1 MKIPYLK
8 KKPELKSYHNVTW
21 EDNYSWIHQKN
32 ILEVLR
38 DKTKLDPE
46 VKNYLDEE
54 NSYANYHLKD
64 TENLQK
70 KLFDEIKGR
79 IKLDDESLP
88 YKDHTYEYWSK
99 TTAVGNYSIKLRKKI
114 DTDLV
119 EEIWNGDEEKKKLE
133 TEYFGVGDLEVSNN
147 DKYLGYSLDIKGSEY
162 YTIFIRD
169 IKTNEI
175 ITKEISETS
184 GGITFSLDDKYVFY
198 SKLDQNHRA
207 RKIYRHEIGNFN
219 GQDELIFEEKSEAFT
234 VSIGLSSDEKY
245 YFINTSDHNTSEQY
259 YFGVDEINIKPK
271 LIIKREKGIIY
282 SVSSWDSKFF
292 NHTNKDAEDFKID
305 VSDSLEK
312 QNWKTFIPPRDEV
325 LIGGCTFLKN
335 WIIRS
340 ETSNALDKL
349 FVKNISSGVEEEL
362 IFSNET
368 VYVPGISL
376 IQKDRDTDNVYL
388 GYSSPKTPSR
398 VYSYNLSTKT
408 KKLVKE
414 QEIPSGHNPEDYIV
428 ERVDYKSHDGR
439 LVPLTITR
447 HKKTKIDGSANLLLY
462 GYGSYGSS
470 MSPNFSSTRL
480 SLINRDI
487 IWATAHIR
495 GGMEKGMKWWK
506 EGKLI
511 NKKNTFEDYIHAAKY
526 LIDNNYSSKG
536 KIIGMGGSA
545 GGLLMGAVVNQA
557 PELFLGIIM
566 AVPFVDSLTTN
577 LDHSLP
583 LTVGEFDEF
592 GNAKDI
598 KEHFDYIFSYAPYN
612 NIKKMDYPHILITTS
627 LSANTLAVTPEPHEN
642 TIFLLWSKLNGL
654 NFSTILSL
662 AINVRSSVFIN
673 SEKGKQNEFLI
684 DPLLKPFLGSAT
696 FPSNL
701 SILLASI
708 TLNSFSEIF
717 LSISCLSFTSF
728 LFSLAL

>member
-8 KKPELKSYHNVTW
+8 KKPESKTYHNVTW

-38 DKTKLDPE
+38 DKSKLDPE
-46 VKNYLDEE
+46 VKKYLDEE
-54 NSYANYHLKD
+54 NSYTDHNLKD
-64 TENLQK
+64 TKKLQK

-88 YKDHTYEYWSK
+88 YKYHTYEYWTK
-99 TTAVGNYSIKLRKKI
+99 TTSAGNYSIKLRKKL
-114 DTDLV
+114 DNDEV
-119 EEIWNGDEEKKKLE
+119 EEIWNGDDEKKKLK
-133 TEYFGVGDLEVSNN
+133 TEYFGIGDLEVSYN
-147 DKYLGYSLDIKGSEY
+147 DKYLGYSLDTKGSEY

-169 IKTNEI
+169 IKSKKI
-175 ITKEISETS
+175 ITKEITETS
-184 GGITFSLDDKYVFY
+184 GSIEFSLDDKYVFY
-198 SKLDQNHRA
+198 SKLDESHRA
-207 RKIYRHEIGNFN
+207 RKIYRHEIGNFKDE
-219 GQDELIFEEKSEAFT
+219 DELIFEEKSEAFT
-234 VSIGLSSDEKY
+234 VGIGLSSDEKY

-259 YFGVDEINIKPK
+259 YFKVDENKPFPK
-271 LIIKREKGIIY
+271 LIMKRDKGTLY
-282 SVSSWDSKFF
+282 SVSSWNGQFY

-305 VSDSLEK
+305 VCDNLDI
-312 QNWKTFIPPRDEV
+312 QNWKVFIPSKEEV
-325 LIGGCTFLKN
+325 LIGGLTFLNN
-335 WIIRS
+335 WMLRS

-349 FVKNISSGVEEEL
+349 FVRNLTSGTEEEL
-362 IFSNET
+362 IFSDEN

-376 IQKDRDTDNVYL
+376 TQRDKDTDEVYL

-398 VYSYNLSTKT
+398 VYLYNLSNKS

-414 QEIPSGHNPEDYIV
+414 QEIPSGHNPDDYIV
-428 ERVDYKSHDGR
+428 ERTEFKSHDGR

-447 HKKTKIDGSANLLLY
+447 HKKTKIDGSANILLY
-462 GYGSYGSS
+462 GYGSYGNS
-470 MSPNFSSTRL
+470 MSPSFSSTRL
-480 SLINRDI
+480 SLIDRDI

-506 EGKLI
+506 EGKLT

-526 LIDNNYSSKG
+526 LIKNNYSSKG
-536 KIIGMGGSA
+536 NIIGMGGSA

-592 GNAKDI
+592 GNAKDN

-612 NIKKMDYPHILITTS
+612 NIKKIDYPHMLITTS
-627 LSANTLAVTPEPHEN
+627 LSDNRVLFDEPAKFTAKLRDYKTDN
-642 TIFLLWSKLNGL
+642 NLL
-654 NFSTILSL
+654 
-662 AINVRSSVFIN
+662 
-673 SEKGKQNEFLI
+673 
-684 DPLLKPFLGSAT
+684 LLKTEMNAGHGGKSGRDGA
-696 FPSNL
+696 
-701 SILLASI
+701 IE
-708 TLNSFSEIF
+708 EIAIDYAF
-717 LSISCLSFTSF
+717 ALKISKKI
-728 LFSLAL
+728 